1 MAGLV
6 KMNRSESP
14 NQDAKIAGVLRLALI
29 SDSKVIP
36 DCFGVHFIRQLLSN
50 SKEDDPDT
58 YNLTQTA
65 SGYHFQGY
73 PLCNHLKLI
82 ARVLQMWHESG
93 RFPIAFRSSQ
103 QFGTESTDAAVEKC
117 NQLTRQV
124 SDFLGAVTS
133 PLAIHFAE
141 QLLVQLGPRG
151 LLTCL
156 GVRQTQGSVDKFSLP
171 SRTALC
177 RAFNQLNSQAASE
190 ESKGQ
195 EQVSLLTVG
204 ARALSKHSHRSS
216 EGFWGRVRGTEAK
229 KNELAEDILRRLL
242 RDCVWVNIHCL
253 PNEEAVVEVRVEQ
266 GYGARWFIMKQQGF
280 RGFIEP
286 QMPGGHEKHWRH

>member
-1 MAGLV
+1 
-6 KMNRSESP
+6 MNRSESP
-14 NQDAKIAGVLRLALI
+14 NLDTKLAALLRTALI
-29 SDSKVIP
+29 SDNKEMQ
-36 DCFGVHFIRQLLSN
+36 DQFGIHFIRQLLVN
-50 SKEDDPDT
+50 SKEDDPET
-58 YNLTQTA
+58 YSCLQTA
-65 SGYHFQGY
+65 AGYHFRGY
-73 PLCNHLKLI
+73 PGCNHLKQV

-93 RFPIAFRSSQ
+93 RFPVAFLTSQ
-103 QFGTESTDAAVEKC
+103 QFGTETTDAAVQKC
-117 NQLTRQV
+117 NLLTRQV
-124 SDFLGAVTS
+124 SDLLAAVGS
-133 PLAIHFAE
+133 PVALRLAE
-141 QLLVQLGPRG
+141 QLLLQLGPRG

-171 SRTALC
+171 SKAALC
-177 RAFNQLNSQAASE
+177 RAFSQLNAQAASE

-216 EGFWGRVRGTEAK
+216 EGFWGRARGTEAK
-229 KNELAEDILRRLL
+229 KNEVAEEVLQRLL

-253 PNEEAVVEVRVEQ
+253 PNEEAIVEVRVEQ
-266 GYGARWFIMKQQGF
+266 GYGARWFILKQQGF